1 MRDSTTQGKILIFN
15 SLAIS
20 KVVYLALIK
29 TAYFYCK
36 TIEYYKKTVWQE
48 KKKKN
53 PLPYAT
59 STKMMAWKTDVFDK

>member
-1 MRDSTTQGKILIFN
+1 MRDSTTQGKILIFS

-48 KKKKN
+48 KKKN

>member
-36 TIEYYKKTVWQE
+36 TIEYYKKAVWKE

-59 STKMMAWKTDVFDK
+59 STKMMA

>member
-20 KVVYLALIK
+20 KVVYLALMK

-48 KKKKN
+48 KKKKKK
-53 PLPYAT
+53 P
-59 STKMMAWKTDVFDK
+59 STLCNIYENDGLKDRCI

>member
-36 TIEYYKKTVWQE
+36 TIEYYKKAVWQE

-53 PLPYAT
+53 PKPYAT
-59 STKMMAWKTDVFDK
+59 STKMMA

>member
-1 MRDSTTQGKILIFN
+1 MRDSTTQGKILIFS

-48 KKKKN
+48 KKKKK
-53 PLPYAT
+53 P
-59 STKMMAWKTDVFDK
+59 STLCNIYENDGLKDRCI

>member
-48 KKKKN
+48 KKKK
-53 PLPYAT
+53 P
-59 STKMMAWKTDVFDK
+59 STLCNIYENDGLKDRCI